1 MCGEATG
8 MPGEGEMEVG
18 RDTIG
23 VESGGVK
30 WKGDPRG
37 RGICIHLVGSFH
49 CTAETNT
56 IIKQLYSKKIF
67 LIK

>member
-1 MCGEATG
+1 MLGDKLEQCDGG
-8 MPGEGEMEVG
+8 GGGEMEVG

-56 IIKQLYSKKIF
+56 IF
-67 LIK
+67 

>member
-1 MCGEATG
+1 M
-8 MPGEGEMEVG
+8 G

-56 IIKQLYSKKIF
+56 IF
-67 LIK
+67 

>member
-1 MCGEATG
+1 
-8 MPGEGEMEVG
+8 MEVG
-18 RDTIG
+18 RDTIE
-23 VESGGVK
+23 VEWGGVK

-56 IIKQLYSKKIF
+56 IFFKKKAYLKTYF
-67 LIK
+67 ANQPSS